1 MRNGEVGVIEGSA
14 EPICGGVA
22 GITGSWISGGEVV
35 GDETT
40 ESLRAVPGGLMTT
53 ETGCIRRGQRI
64 VIVHVAIGAGLH
76 PTGSG
81 HHMSACQWP
90 ASSAV
95 IKPAV
100 GPSGRIVA
108 SGAQSSGELRGNVI
122 GNSAAE
128 SLRAVPVGGV
138 APIAVR
144 VGGGEMV
151 VAVDVTEDAGS
162 GRVGAGE
169 DITRDGVVEGSYVRP

>member
-1 MRNGEVGVIEGSA
+1 M
-14 EPICGGVA
+14 
-22 GITGSWISGGEVV
+22 
-35 GDETT
+35 
-40 ESLRAVPGGLMTT
+40 
-53 ETGCIRRGQRI
+53 
-64 VIVHVAIGAGLH
+64 
-76 PTGSG
+76 
-81 HHMSACQWP
+81 
-90 ASSAV
+90 

-108 SGAQSSGELRGNVI
+108 CGAQSSKELRGSVI

-144 VGGGEMV
+144 IDGGEIV
-151 VAVDVTEDAGS
+151 VAVDVTKDAGG